1 MLSWN
6 THLRGAG
13 PGPALSPAGGDG
25 PVLHTGAPFTLVVI
39 NPFRFRGPSRGRG
52 GGRARDAVT
61 AGSEGCII
69 PGRRTEEREH
79 RCRPRFALRLPL
91 LQERIDVI
99 AREYGVRRIGL
110 FGSFARGDAGPG
122 SDVDV
127 LVEFADPFVTFDRYM
142 DLKFYLEDLFGR
154 RVDLVIRRTLKPR
167 IRETVEEEAVY
178 VEVPAPLL

>member
-1 MLSWN
+1 M
-6 THLRGAG
+6 
-13 PGPALSPAGGDG
+13 P
-25 PVLHTGAPFTLVVI
+25 
-39 NPFRFRGPSRGRG
+39 
-52 GGRARDAVT
+52 T
-61 AGSEGCII
+61 AID
-69 PGRRTEEREH
+69 P
-79 RCRPRFALRLPL
+79 LPL

-154 RVDLVIRRTLKPR
+154 RVDLVIRGTAASRRGRVKPR
-167 IRETVEEEAVY
+167 IRRTVEEETVY

>member
-1 MLSWN
+1 MPTATDPLS
-6 THLRGAG
+6 
-13 PGPALSPAGGDG
+13 
-25 PVLHTGAPFTLVVI
+25 
-39 NPFRFRGPSRGRG
+39 
-52 GGRARDAVT
+52 
-61 AGSEGCII
+61 
-69 PGRRTEEREH
+69 
-79 RCRPRFALRLPL
+79 L
-91 LQERIDVI
+91 LQEQVDVI

-167 IRETVEEEAVY
+167 IRGTVEEEAVY